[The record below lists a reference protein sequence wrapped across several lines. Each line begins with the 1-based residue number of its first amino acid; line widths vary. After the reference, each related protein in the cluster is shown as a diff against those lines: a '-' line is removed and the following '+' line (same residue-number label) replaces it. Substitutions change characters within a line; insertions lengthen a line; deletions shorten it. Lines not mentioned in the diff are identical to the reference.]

1 MKGIDVNMNN
11 FSDQA
16 LTLAAIAPFADGDTA
31 IRNVG
36 HIRGQECDRMV
47 AIINELTKCGV
58 ACHISG
64 DDIFISSGGAHGAE
78 IETYDDHR
86 VAMAF
91 TVTGLVTG
99 GMVIDNPM
107 CCRKTFENYYE
118 VLEKLI
124 EENNDGKR

>member
-1 MKGIDVNMNN
+1 MRCCL
-11 FSDQA
+11 SY
-16 LTLAAIAPFADGDTA
+16 
-31 IRNVG
+31 IR
-36 HIRGQECDRMV
+36 RRY
-47 AIINELTKCGV
+47 
-58 ACHISG
+58 
-64 DDIFISSGGAHGAE
+64 FISSGAVHGAE

-99 GMVIDNPM
+99 GMIIDNPM

-124 EENNDGKR
+124 EEITMEKMNAGIFMM